1 MKTQKQ
7 TLIFL
12 KPFTIKNPTLDEQ
25 NEFILLEIVNEVECA
40 QLGTIYNND
49 KLYGKDLYEFI
60 NKKVRRLKP
69 EWIVAEG
76 ECATVALAIKKQKK
90 ILINPKVTFDD
101 LNYVPEHTRRN
112 TFGFF
117 DDRHEHDYERF
128 LTVYPHAAWF
138 PQYDNWTLSTIKEIV
153 KSIIET
159 GEW

>member
-1 MKTQKQ
+1 MKSK

-25 NEFILLEIVNEVECA
+25 NAFMMRETVNELECA
-40 QLGTIYNND
+40 GLGTIYNND
-49 KLYGKDLYEFI
+49 QLYGKNLSEFI
-60 NKKVRRLKP
+60 VQEVKRLRH

-76 ECATVALAIKKQKK
+76 QCATVAQTLKNQKK
-90 ILINPKVTFDD
+90 ILINPQVSFDA
-101 LNYVPEHTRRN
+101 LNNVPEHMRQN

-117 DDRHEHDYERF
+117 DDRHEQDYERF

-138 PQYDNWTLSTIKEIV
+138 PQDDDLMLFTIKEAV
-153 KSIIET
+153 QSITEG

>member
-1 MKTQKQ
+1 MKSK

-25 NEFILLEIVNEVECA
+25 NAFMMRETVNEVECSDM
-40 QLGTIYNND
+40 GIIYNNNQ
-49 KLYGKDLYEFI
+49 LYGKNLFEFI
-60 NKKVRRLKP
+60 MQEVKCLRP

-76 ECATVALAIKKQKK
+76 QCATVALTLKNQRK
-90 ILINPKVTFDD
+90 ILLNPKVSFDA
-101 LNYVPEHTRRN
+101 LNDVPENTRQN

-117 DDRHEHDYERF
+117 DDRHQQDYERF

-138 PQYDNWTLSTIKEIV
+138 PQDDNLALFTIKEAIQ
-153 KSIIET
+153 SMIET

>member
-1 MKTQKQ
+1 MKSK

-25 NEFILLEIVNEVECA
+25 NAFMMREIVNEVECA
-40 QLGTIYNND
+40 DIGAIYNND
-49 KLYGKDLYEFI
+49 QLYGKNLSEFI
-60 NKKVRRLKP
+60 AKEVQRLRP

-76 ECATVALAIKKQKK
+76 QCATVALALKKQKK
-90 ILINPKVTFDD
+90 VLLNPKVSFDD
-101 LNYVPEHTRRN
+101 LNDVPEHTRKN

-117 DDRHEHDYERF
+117 DDQHEQDYERF
-128 LTVYPHAAWF
+128 LTVYPHVAWF
-138 PQYDNWTLSTIKEIV
+138 PQDDDLSLFTIKEIV

>member
-49 KLYGKDLYEFI
+49 KLYGKGLYEFI
-60 NKKVRRLKP
+60 NKEARRLKP

-76 ECATVALAIKKQKK
+76 ESATVALAIKKQKK
-90 ILINPKVTFDD
+90 ILI
-101 LNYVPEHTRRN
+101 
-112 TFGFF
+112 
-117 DDRHEHDYERF
+117 
-128 LTVYPHAAWF
+128 
-138 PQYDNWTLSTIKEIV
+138 TLLQV
-153 KSIIET
+153 LL
-159 GEW
+159 